1 MSDVLI
7 ELDEWLDAQELAG
20 SQKVQYTCRI
30 MQRARDELIRKEAR
44 IVDLEKHTGSLNDE
58 IAALR
63 EDVDE
68 RNDKVVALQRRLD
81 DFLGTCDPVARA
93 VLASMAKGP
102 LISETELYD
111 MLATARDEALEEAA
125 RLYEQINDEPDR
137 DPMAVIIEYRDA
149 IRALKDRQP

>member
-30 MQRARDELIRKEAR
+30 MQRARDE
-44 IVDLEKHTGSLNDE
+44 IV
-58 IAALR
+58 ALR